1 MEKGFFAIN
10 SFYESIIF
18 YLWDETIH
26 VIDKTMRLI
35 SSFILFLFLFPLAH
49 AQQSDTGILRSIL
62 AHYYKNEKPVYKG
75 RSQLLYFYCDKPNN
89 NEEIFETINKMD
101 LPKSEIIKIRHA
113 VNSDTGAE
121 SWQPALDELFQ
132 TDNSNLK
139 IKINNCLSVEQ
150 YHEKRK
156 VLNLNNQRL
165 MIVSKPIFY
174 GTGNL
179 ALVKV
184 VFYRSIEHNS
194 GSVLLMEK
202 TDEQWT
208 VRDFLNPWST

>member
-1 MEKGFFAIN
+1 MRTTVL
-10 SFYESIIF
+10 IF
-18 YLWDETIH
+18 
-26 VIDKTMRLI
+26 M
-35 SSFILFLFLFPLAH
+35 FLFLLPSVN
-49 AQQSDTGILRSIL
+49 AQETDTGILRSIL

-101 LPKSEIIKIRHA
+101 LPKSEVAKIRHS
-113 VNSDTGAE
+113 VNTDVDADN
-121 SWQPALDELFQ
+121 WQVTLDELYQ
-132 TDNSNLK
+132 SDKTNLK
-139 IKINNCLSVEQ
+139 IKINTCLALDQ
-150 YHEKRK
+150 YHEKRQ

-184 VFYRSIEHNS
+184 VFYRSIEHNN

-202 TDEQWT
+202 VDDHWKIKE
-208 VRDFLNPWST
+208 FLNPWAT

>member
-1 MEKGFFAIN
+1 MRTLFPFLL
-10 SFYESIIF
+10 SI
-18 YLWDETIH
+18 
-26 VIDKTMRLI
+26 
-35 SSFILFLFLFPLAH
+35 FLFTSVKS
-49 AQQSDTGILRSIL
+49 QETDTGILKSIL

-75 RSQLLYFYCDKPNN
+75 RSQLLYFFCDKPNN

-101 LPKSEIIKIRHA
+101 LPKSEVAKIRNA
-113 VNSDTGAE
+113 VNTDVDAE
-121 SWQPALDELFQ
+121 NWQPTLDELYL
-132 TDNSNLK
+132 TDKSNLK
-139 IKINNCLSVEQ
+139 IKINGCLSVDQ
-150 YHEKRK
+150 YHEKRQ

-202 TDEQWT
+202 IDNNWT
-208 VRDFLNPWST
+208 IKDFLNPWAT

>member
-1 MEKGFFAIN
+1 
-10 SFYESIIF
+10 
-18 YLWDETIH
+18 
-26 VIDKTMRLI
+26 
-35 SSFILFLFLFPLAH
+35 
-49 AQQSDTGILRSIL
+49 
-62 AHYYKNEKPVYKG
+62 
-75 RSQLLYFYCDKPNN
+75 
-89 NEEIFETINKMD
+89 
-101 LPKSEIIKIRHA
+101 IRHA
-113 VNSDTGAE
+113 VNNDIEAE
-121 SWQPALDELFQ
+121 SWQTNLDEIFQ
-132 TDNSNLK
+132 ADKTNLK
-139 IKINNCLSVEQ
+139 IKTNNCLSVEQ

-184 VFYRSIEHNS
+184 VFYRSIEHNN

-202 TDEQWT
+202 IDDQWT

>member
-1 MEKGFFAIN
+1 MKLAMRTLFPFLL
-10 SFYESIIF
+10 SI
-18 YLWDETIH
+18 
-26 VIDKTMRLI
+26 
-35 SSFILFLFLFPLAH
+35 FLFTSVKS
-49 AQQSDTGILRSIL
+49 QETDTGILKSIL

-75 RSQLLYFYCDKPNN
+75 RSQLLYFFCDKPNN

-101 LPKSEIIKIRHA
+101 LPKSEVAKIRNA
-113 VNSDTGAE
+113 VNTDVDAE
-121 SWQPALDELFQ
+121 NWQPTLDELYL
-132 TDNSNLK
+132 TDKSNLK
-139 IKINNCLSVEQ
+139 IKINGCLSVDQ
-150 YHEKRK
+150 YHEKRQ

-202 TDEQWT
+202 IDNNWT
-208 VRDFLNPWST
+208 IKDFLNPWAT